1 MTLWTWHSRTS
12 IILPSAFLQWF
23 VDEQVEEE
31 ATMGK
36 LLSKVQ
42 RIGSEGHGILLLDQE
57 LAGRSFTP
65 PAK

>member
-1 MTLWTWHSRTS
+1 MDLAQQDKHHPS
-12 IILPSAFLQWF
+12 ISFLQWF

-36 LLSKVQ
+36 LLSKVK
-42 RIGSEGHGILLLDQE
+42 RIGSEGHGILMLDQE
-57 LAGRSFTP
+57 LANRTFTP